1 MNYREKIY
9 RNALNIIE
17 DIYNQSKYNKEVDLY
32 RSYDIINALN
42 SAQTASKEW
51 LVDNLKQFLNEDY
64 LEDKLRDII
73 VMGSWY
79 GVTGMLLREHINHDV
94 KIWNIDSDPMC
105 EIYGNRLQ
113 QEIDSFEYNWFHTE
127 DALEYYFDR
136 YDAYQLIIN
145 TSCEH
150 MDNEDLNLM
159 LSMKPSKTIVCLQSN
174 NFHKEPEHINTH
186 NSVEEFIESLNLV
199 RVFWSGTLKPSDEYE
214 RYMVIGV

>member
-1 MNYREKIY
+1 MNYREQLYK
-9 RNALNIIE
+9 NALNTIE
-17 DIYNQSKYNKEVDLY
+17 HIYNESKYNPDVDLY
-32 RSYDIINALN
+32 RSYDIINAVNDAQIN
-42 SAQTASKEW
+42 SKQW
-51 LVDNLKQFLNEDY
+51 LVDNLKPFLKDEY
-64 LEDKLRDII
+64 LPDGLRDII
-73 VMGSWY
+73 IMGAWY
-79 GVTGMLLREHINHDV
+79 GVTGMLLREHINSDV

-105 EIYGNRLQ
+105 EVYGNNLQ
-113 QEIDSFEYNWFHTE
+113 QNFSDYKNNLFHTE

-159 LSMKPSKTIVCLQSN
+159 LSMKPAKTLVCLQSN

-186 NSVEEFIESLNLV
+186 NTVEEFIESLNLV